1 MKLAKY
7 RFVIKPRSEF
17 TLPTYKGSTF
27 RGGFG
32 HAFKRAVC
40 ADREEECAKCPLQ
53 SKCVYSYVFETKTFS
68 QSEQLKDAH
77 VPHPF
82 VIEPPL
88 EERHRYGADDKL
100 SFHLILVGRAI
111 DYIPYFI
118 FAFEELGRIGIGKNK
133 GKYRLEEV
141 IGINNGKEILI
152 YDGES
157 HIKEEYG
164 IIDFTDLIR
173 EASQLNYQQVT
184 LRFLT
189 PTRIKYGGKLTKDID
204 FEIVMRN
211 LLRRLS
217 WLAEVHCEEKW
228 ALDWKGL
235 INRAKERVKTVHS
248 DLRWHDWERYS
259 QRQAAKLKMG
269 GFLGEIT
276 FEGDL
281 TEFLPF
287 LKLGEYLHIGKGTVY
302 GLGKYEINTRK

>member
-7 RFVIKPRSEF
+7 RFVIKPRSELI
-17 TLPTYKGSTF
+17 LPAYKGSTF

-40 ADREEECAKCPLQ
+40 ADREGECAKCPLQ
-53 SKCVYSYVFETKTFS
+53 SKCVYFYVFETKLLS
-68 QSEQLKDAH
+68 QSERLKNTY

-88 EERHRYGADDKL
+88 EERQRYEIDDKL
-100 SFHLILVGRAI
+100 SFHLILVGRAV

-118 FAFEELGRIGIGKNK
+118 FAFEELGRIGIGKNR
-133 GKYRLEEV
+133 GKYTLEKV
-141 IGINNGKEILI
+141 ISINKNKDREILI
-152 YDGES
+152 YDGKS
-157 HIKEEYG
+157 HIRDEYG
-164 IIDFTDLIR
+164 VIDSVNLVM
-173 EASQLNYQQVT
+173 EALQLNYHLAT

-189 PTRIKYGGKLTKDID
+189 PTRIKYGGKLTKEID
-204 FEIVMRN
+204 FEVVMRN

-228 ALDWKGL
+228 DMDWKGL
-235 INRAKERVKTVHS
+235 LNRAKERVNTVHS

-259 QRQAAKLKMG
+259 QRQAKKLKMG
-269 GFLGEIT
+269 GFIGDIT

-302 GLGKYEINTRK
+302 GLGKYEMR